1 MQLDGRGYQHY
12 EIYKSKCSICSHFD
26 FTRLCCPAFPKGV
39 PKRYLSGEETH
50 TKIDKKQIGNY
61 VFTQT

>member
-1 MQLDGRGYQHY
+1 MQLDGKGYQYY
-12 EIYKSKCSICSHFD
+12 EVYKSKCSICSHFNVIG
-26 FTRLCCPAFPKGV
+26 LCCSAYPSGI